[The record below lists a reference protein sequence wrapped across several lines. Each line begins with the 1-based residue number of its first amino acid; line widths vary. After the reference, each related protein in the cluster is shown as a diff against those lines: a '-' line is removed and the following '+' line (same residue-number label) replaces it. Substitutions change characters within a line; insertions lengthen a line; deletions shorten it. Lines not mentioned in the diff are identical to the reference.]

1 MESSFDQ
8 EVHPRHPAP
17 PPHSLGG
24 QRDGKISPMEQI
36 ICSCSGAFVTSFL
49 TTPLDVLKVRQQAQQ
64 KMTPLST
71 SCFQVKRSGSLIE
84 SLCLCTHCNGY
95 MYNLKRSIHPVV
107 AAAKPQL
114 YKGSREIFV
123 NLIRREG
130 VGSLWSGLPAT
141 MVMAVPATVV
151 YFTVYDRLKYRMG
164 YLESDMSTL
173 HIPMLAGCVA
183 RVCAAT
189 LISPLELVRT
199 KMQSTRLSYRELQ
212 HAIRISVRNN
222 GLLVLMRG
230 LGPSLLRDVPFSALY
245 WLGYESTK
253 VYYMRRY
260 NTKDPGAMTIFF
272 AGALSGT
279 IAAVLTAPFDVVKTH
294 RQMELGEAAMHR
306 SKRIVSTVGLIKDLY
321 ASRGM
326 SALFA
331 GIVPRVLKVAPA
343 CAIMIT
349 VYELGKSFFRNR
361 KEDPIHYSS
370 KLPSSSSPM

>member
-8 EVHPRHPAP
+8 RHPAP
-17 PPHSLGG
+17 VSPE
-24 QRDGKISPMEQI
+24 QRDGNITPMEQI
-36 ICSCSGAFVTSFL
+36 ICSCSGALVTSFL
-49 TTPLDVLKVRQQAQQ
+49 TTPLDVLKVRQQAQE
-64 KMTPLST
+64 KMRPLST
-71 SCFQVKRSGSLIE
+71 SCFPVKRSASLIE
-84 SLCLCTHCNGY
+84 SLCVCTHCNSY
-95 MYNLKRSIHPVV
+95 MYNLKRNIHPLI
-107 AAAKPQL
+107 AAKPQL

-151 YFTVYDRLKYRMG
+151 YFTVYDQLKYKMG
-164 YLESDMSTL
+164 YLESDLSTL
-173 HIPMLAGCVA
+173 HIPMLAGCMA

-212 HAIRISVRNN
+212 HAIRTSVRNN
-222 GLLVLMRG
+222 GLIFLMRG
-230 LGPSLLRDVPFSALY
+230 LGPSLLRDVPFSAMY

-253 VYYMRRY
+253 VYYMRKY
-260 NTKDPGAMTIFF
+260 NTNNPGAMMIFF

-279 IAAVLTAPFDVVKTH
+279 IAAVLTVPFDVVKTH

-306 SKRIVSTVGLIKDLY
+306 NKKLVSTLGLMKDLY
-321 ASRGM
+321 ERRGIT
-326 SALFA
+326 ALFA
-331 GIVPRVLKVAPA
+331 GIVPRVMKVAPA

-349 VYELGKSFFRNR
+349 IYELGKSFFRKR
-361 KEDPIHYSS
+361 KEPIQNSS
-370 KLPSSSSPM
+370 KMLSSSAM

>member
-1 MESSFDQ
+1 MASSFDQ
-8 EVHPRHPAP
+8 RHPVP
-17 PPHSLGG
+17 VSLGR
-24 QRDGKISPMEQI
+24 RDGNITPMEQI
-36 ICSCSGAFVTSFL
+36 ICSCSGALVTSFL

-71 SCFQVKRSGSLIE
+71 SCFQVKRSASLIE

-107 AAAKPQL
+107 AAKPQL
-114 YKGSREIFV
+114 YMGAREIFI
-123 NLIRREG
+123 NMIRREG

-141 MVMAVPATVV
+141 VVMAVPATVV
-151 YFTVYDRLKYRMG
+151 YFTVYDRLKYKMG

-222 GLLVLMRG
+222 GLLILMRG
-230 LGPSLLRDVPFSALY
+230 LGPSLLRDVPFSAMY

-253 VYYMRRY
+253 VYYMRKS
-260 NTKDPGAMTIFF
+260 NTNDPGAMMFFF

-306 SKRIVSTVGLIKDLY
+306 NKKLVSTLGLVKDLY
-321 ASRGM
+321 ARRGIT
-326 SALFA
+326 ALFA
-331 GIVPRVLKVAPA
+331 GIVPRVMKVAPA

-349 VYELGKSFFRNR
+349 IYELGKSFFRKR
-361 KEDPIHYSS
+361 KEDSIHYSS
-370 KLPSSSSPM
+370 KMLSSSA